1 MELNSYFKDFLSK
14 IRPTDNQK
22 NDYQSGH
29 KTLRKRLMSYD
40 LLEDIIVSTF
50 IQGSYRRATAVRPN
64 GDKRPDV
71 DVVVVT
77 RLSRKEYPEP
87 QKAMDLFIPF
97 LDEYYK
103 SKYTTNARSFG
114 IELSYVD
121 LDLVITSA
129 PSESQIG
136 ILGSEAVTSDLT
148 PEDSAELIPEKLS
161 LFETKSLERTVRFWE
176 AAAAKPGW
184 KTEHLYIPD
193 REVKIWEPTHPL
205 AQIEWTWG
213 KNKDTN
219 SHYVNVVKALKWWRR
234 VMHPDIKYPKGYP
247 LEHMIGACCP
257 DNIQSIAEGV
267 TKALETIT
275 TRYQYEGENSC
286 MPWLSDH
293 GVPEH
298 NVFARVS
305 GDDFAV
311 FYSQVKEAATIAHR
325 AYDLKGVDESAAEWQ
340 KLFGNKF
347 PGPVNNE
354 NENGKSSKGAVIGG
368 FSERKEKT
376 EIQGGR
382 FA

>member
-1 MELNSYFKDFLSK
+1 MELSSYFTDFLRE

-22 NDYQSGH
+22 KDYQSGH
-29 KTLRKRLMSYD
+29 KTLRKRLLSYD
-40 LLEDIIVSTF
+40 PLKDIIVSTF
-50 IQGSYRRATAVRPN
+50 IQGSYRRATAVRPK

-71 DVVVVT
+71 DIVVVT
-77 RLSRKEYPEP
+77 RLSREEFPEP
-87 QKAMDLFIPF
+87 HKAMDLFIPF

-103 SKYTTNARSFG
+103 DKYTPNARSFG

-136 ILGSEAVTSDLT
+136 ILESEAITSDLT
-148 PEDSAELIPEKLS
+148 PDDPTEIAPAKVS
-161 LFETKSLERTVRFWE
+161 LFEAKSLERTVQFWE
-176 AAAAKPGW
+176 AAAAEPGW
-184 KTEHLYIPD
+184 KTEPLYIPD
-193 REVKIWEPTHPL
+193 REAKIWERTHPL

-219 SHYVNVVKALKWWRR
+219 GHYVNVVKALKWWRR
-234 VMHPDIKYPKGYP
+234 IMHPDTKYPKGYP
-247 LEHMIGACCP
+247 LEHMIGVCCP
-257 DNIQSIAEGV
+257 NNILSVAEGV
-267 TKALETIT
+267 TKTLEEVTNCY
-275 TRYQYEGENSC
+275 RYEGENGC
-286 MPWLSDH
+286 TPWLPDH

-305 GDDFAV
+305 GEDFAI
-311 FYSQVKEAATIAHR
+311 FYNQVKEAAVIARR
-325 AYDLKGVDESAAEWQ
+325 AYDLKDVDESAAEWQ

-347 PGPVNNE
+347 PGPANSNKE
-354 NENGKSSKGAVIGG
+354 SDKSSNGVVIGG
-368 FSERKEKT
+368 YSERNDKT